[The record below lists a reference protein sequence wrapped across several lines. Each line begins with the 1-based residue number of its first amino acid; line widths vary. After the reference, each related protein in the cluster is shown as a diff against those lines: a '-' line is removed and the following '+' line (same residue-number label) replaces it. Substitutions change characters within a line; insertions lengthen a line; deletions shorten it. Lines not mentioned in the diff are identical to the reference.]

1 MPYSF
6 VHQEVA
12 TNQQKQKNQ
21 MIMRID
27 IDVSI
32 ANENETHNNKL
43 ITFIA
48 GNGATNML
56 EELILAQT
64 YWFSVV
70 LVSGGRQTQETQY
83 LV

>member
-32 ANENETHNNKL
+32 ANENENETHNNKL

-64 YWFSVV
+64 Y
-70 LVSGGRQTQETQY
+70 
-83 LV
+83 